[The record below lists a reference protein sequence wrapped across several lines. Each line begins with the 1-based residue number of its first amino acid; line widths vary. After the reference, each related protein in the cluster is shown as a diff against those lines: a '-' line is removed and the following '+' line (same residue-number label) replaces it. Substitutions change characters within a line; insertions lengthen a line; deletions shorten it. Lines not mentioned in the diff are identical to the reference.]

1 MHKYSI
7 FMSAFMLAAALSS
20 SAANAQTPDGKTV
33 FATNC
38 AACHQAGGTGIPG
51 AFPAL
56 KGNTFVAGD
65 GNLVI
70 ATVLKGRGGMPAFAE
85 SIDDAQLAAV
95 ISYVRTSWGN
105 QAGAVTAAD
114 VAAVR
119 KTSGAGDV
127 VKQEQPTNV
136 H

>member
-20 SAANAQTPDGKTV
+20 SAASAQTPDGKTV

-105 QAGAVTAAD
+105 QAGAVTVAD

>member
-1 MHKYSI
+1 MHKYSM
-7 FMSAFMLAAALSS
+7 FTSAFMLAAVFSS
-20 SAANAQTPDGKTV
+20 GVASAQTPDGKTV

-105 QAGAVTAAD
+105 QAGAVTVAD